1 MEKLIKK
8 LKENDYR
15 VFKIVEREQIEIVD
29 ADDFNQAQEGYRFNP
44 LKNEPI
50 DDWNT
55 LVGEK
60 YYVIGFDKDLGDPI
74 IADAGTEGFPI
85 YSMMHDDWES
95 LEKIANSFDEFI
107 NNLKSIE
114 NIINTP
120 NQDRSTIRK
129 FVRKLDKENNT
140 NDFYKLICSAILEKW
155 GFYYQD
161 FKAYKT
167 QQSK

>member
-8 LKENDYR
+8 LKENNYN
-15 VFKIVEREQIEIVD
+15 VFKLKEREQIEIID
-29 ADDFNQAQEGYRFNP
+29 ADYFNKAQEGFRFDP

-55 LVGEK
+55 LVGEN
-60 YYVIGFDKDLGDPI
+60 YYVIGFDTDLGDPI

-85 YSMMHDDWES
+85 YYMMHDDWES
-95 LEKIANSFDEFI
+95 LEKVANSFDEFI

-114 NIINTP
+114 NIVNTQ

-140 NDFYKLICSAILEKW
+140 NDFYKLICSAVLEKC
-155 GFYYQD
+155 GFYYND
-161 FKAYKT
+161 FKAYKP
-167 QQSK
+167 QQNK

>member
-29 ADDFNQAQEGYRFNP
+29 AGYFNKAQEGYRFNP

-55 LVGEK
+55 LVGEN
-60 YYVIGFDKDLGDPI
+60 YYVIGFDEDLGDPI

-140 NDFYKLICSAILEKW
+140 NGFYKLICSAILEKW